1 MPPQPIPMDP
11 KTIIDIVV
19 KRRWIVMIPFF
30 LAMIVGIVLSIKLP
44 RIYEASTLILIQP
57 QKVPQNYVQ
66 SIVTT
71 DPGERISTL
80 SQQILSRTN
89 LEKIIDEFQLYKGP
103 EFENLYVED
112 KINSLRRNISVSVS
126 NDKRRESDAFTIS
139 YQGKD
144 PQRVMR
150 ITNTLSTFF
159 IDENLRLR
167 EAQAVGTSDFL
178 DDELNVMKTRLEAV
192 ETQLKNYRESYMG
205 ELPEQLDSNLRILD
219 RLQEHLGESQ
229 QGLSDAKIRLATLQ
243 NEAAALKEQPAKVV
257 MGGNNQTES
266 TDLNQL
272 QAQLENLL
280 TRYTDRHPDVL
291 RLKARI
297 ADLQKQSQDQAATD
311 AADAAA
317 TDGKAADKGASA
329 STSPEI
335 RAQYNEIIDEIR
347 RIERD
352 ITDTT
357 GQIGVYQTRIENT
370 PKREQELLS
379 LKRDYENILATH
391 NSLLARKLE
400 AEIAVN
406 MERKQKGEQFRVLD
420 SARLPEK
427 PIKPDMKKLFALIVG
442 AGLAVGGGI
451 IFLLE
456 YLDHSLKRPEEI
468 ESDLKLPVLC
478 TVPEIISRKTRIKRR
493 IEHVC
498 CALFACAS
506 LALFGGFAILYM
518 KGVDQTLD
526 ALKNWVG

>member
-1 MPPQPIPMDP
+1 MSSQPIPMDP
-11 KTIIDIVV
+11 KTIIDMVI

-30 LAMIVGIVLSIKLP
+30 LAMIIGIVLSVKLP
-44 RIYEASTLILIQP
+44 RIYQASTMILIQP
-57 QKVPQNYVQ
+57 QKVPQSYVQ
-66 SIVTT
+66 SIVTS
-71 DPGERISTL
+71 DPGERINTL

-89 LEKIIDEFQLYKGP
+89 LEKIIEEFKLYKGP

-126 NDKRRESDAFTIS
+126 NDKRRDSDAFTIS

-159 IDENLRLR
+159 IDENLRIR

-178 DDELNVMKTRLEAV
+178 DDELTVMKKRLEAV
-192 ETQLKNYRESYMG
+192 ETQLKNYREAYMG

-219 RLQEHLGESQ
+219 RLQAHLGESQ
-229 QGLSDAKIRLATLQ
+229 QSLSGAKVRLATLQ
-243 NEAAALKEQPAKVV
+243 NEAAAINEQPPKAIQ
-257 MGGNNQTES
+257 GGANQAEP
-266 TDLNQL
+266 TDISQL
-272 QAQLENLL
+272 KAQLETML

-297 ADLQKQSQDQAATD
+297 ADLEKQALTQTATD
-311 AADAAA
+311 AATADGQAA
-317 TDGKAADKGASA
+317 GQQKPASP
-329 STSPEI
+329 SPEL
-335 RAQYNEIIDEIR
+335 RAQSNEIIDEIR
-347 RIERD
+347 RVDRD
-352 ITDTT
+352 IADTNE
-357 GQIGVYQTRIENT
+357 QITIYQKRIENT

-379 LKRDYENILATH
+379 LKRDYDNILATH

-456 YLDHSLKRPEEI
+456 YLDNTVKRPEEI

-478 TVPEIISRKTRIKRR
+478 MVPEIISRKTRILKTV
-493 IEHVC
+493 EHVC
-498 CALFACAS
+498 CVFFALVS
-506 LALFGGFAILYM
+506 LAVFAGFTTLYLH
-518 KGVDQTLD
+518 GVDQTID
-526 ALKNWVG
+526 TLKNWIKL

>member
-1 MPPQPIPMDP
+1 MSPQPIPMDP
-11 KTIIDIVV
+11 KTILDIVI

-30 LAMIVGIVLSIKLP
+30 LAMVVGIVLSVKLP

-89 LEKIIDEFQLYKGP
+89 LEKIIEEFQLYKGP

-126 NDKRRESDAFTIS
+126 NDKRRENDAFTIS

-178 DDELNVMKTRLEAV
+178 DDELTVMKKRLEEV
-192 ETQLKNYRESYMG
+192 ETQLKNYREAYMG

-219 RLQEHLGESQ
+219 RLQAHLGEIQ
-229 QGLSDAKIRLATLQ
+229 QSMSDAKIRLATLQ
-243 NEAAALKEQPAKVV
+243 NEAAALKEQPAKVIT
-257 MGGNNQTES
+257 GGTPSAES
-266 TDLNQL
+266 NDLDQL

-280 TRYTDRHPDVL
+280 TRYTERHPDVL

-297 ADLQKQSQDQAATD
+297 ADLQKTSQSQPVADQPAA
-311 AADAAA
+311 
-317 TDGKAADKGASA
+317 GQGASA
-329 STSPEI
+329 SESPEI
-335 RAQYNEIIDEIR
+335 RAQYNEIVEEIR

-352 ITDTT
+352 IADTT
-357 GQIGVYQTRIENT
+357 GQIGIYQKRIENT

-379 LKRDYENILATH
+379 LKRDYDNILATH

-406 MERKQKGEQFRVLD
+406 MERKQKGEQFRVVD

-427 PIKPDMKKLFALIVG
+427 PIKPDMKKLFALVVG

-456 YLDHSLKRPEEI
+456 YLDSSFKRPEEI

-478 TVPEIISRKTRIKRR
+478 MVPEIISRRTRMLRT
-493 IEHVC
+493 IEHVAC
-498 CALFACAS
+498 GCFAFAS
-506 LALFGGFAILYM
+506 LALFAGFTTLYL
-518 KGVDQTLD
+518 KGVDQTLN
-526 ALKNWVG
+526 ALKIWLG

>member
-1 MPPQPIPMDP
+1 MASQPIPMDP
-11 KTIIDIVV
+11 KTIVDLVI
-19 KRRWIVMIPFF
+19 KRRWIVLIPFF
-30 LAMIVGIVLSIKLP
+30 LAMIIGIVLSVKLP

-66 SIVTT
+66 SIVTS

-89 LEKIIDEFQLYKGP
+89 LEKIIDEFKLYRGP
-103 EFENLYVED
+103 KFENLYVED
-112 KINSLRRNISVSVS
+112 KINSLRRNITVSVS
-126 NDKRRESDAFTIS
+126 KDRRRESDAFTIS
-139 YQGKD
+139 YQGD
-144 PQRVMR
+144 NPERVMR
-150 ITNTLSTFF
+150 ITNTLSSFF

-178 DDELNVMKTRLEAV
+178 DDELSIMKKRLEEV
-192 ETQLKNYRESYMG
+192 EMQLKGYRESYMG

-219 RLQEHLGESQ
+219 RLQEHMGENQ
-229 QGLSDAKIRLATLQ
+229 QRLSDAKIRLSTLQ
-243 NEAAALKEQPAKVV
+243 NEAAALREQPAKVII
-257 MGGNNQTES
+257 GGNNQAEY

-272 QAQLENLL
+272 NAQLENLL

-311 AADAAA
+311 AAAN
-317 TDGKAADKGASA
+317 DGGSADQGASA
-329 STSPEI
+329 SLSLEMRTQHIEI
-335 RAQYNEIIDEIR
+335 SHEIR
-347 RIERD
+347 RLETD
-352 ITDTT
+352 IADTKGKIT
-357 GQIGVYQTRIENT
+357 LYQKRIENT

-420 SARLPEK
+420 TARLPEK
-427 PIKPDMKKLFALIVG
+427 PVKPDMKKLFVLIVG
-442 AGLAVGGGI
+442 AGLAVGAGI

-456 YLDHSLKRPEEI
+456 YLDNTLKRPEEI

-478 TVPEIISRKTRIKRR
+478 MVPQILSRKTRILRNV
-493 IEHVC
+493 EHVC
-498 CALFACAS
+498 CAFFVLVS
-506 LALFGGFAILYM
+506 LALFAGFTALYM
-518 KGVDQTLD
+518 KGVDQTLNV
-526 ALKNWVG
+526 LKNWVS

>member
-1 MPPQPIPMDP
+1 MSPQPVPMDP
-11 KTIIDIVV
+11 KTIIDIVI
-19 KRRWIVMIPFF
+19 KRRWVVIFPF
-30 LAMIVGIVLSIKLP
+30 LIAMIAGIVLSVKLP

-66 SIVTT
+66 SIVTS

-89 LEKIIDEFQLYKGP
+89 LEKIIEEFQLYKGP

-178 DDELNVMKTRLEAV
+178 DDELSVMKKRLEAV
-192 ETQLKNYRESYMG
+192 ETQLKNYREAYMG

-229 QGLSDAKIRLATLQ
+229 QSLSDAKIRLATLQ
-243 NEAAALKEQPAKVV
+243 NEAAALREKPAKAS
-257 MGGNNQTES
+257 MAASNQSES
-266 TDLNQL
+266 TDLDQL
-272 QAQLENLL
+272 QAQLESLL

-297 ADLQKQSQDQAATD
+297 VDLQKQSQDQTATAAE
-311 AADAAA
+311 AADEQAVE
-317 TDGKAADKGASA
+317 KGASD
-329 STSPEI
+329 SRSPEI

-352 ITDTT
+352 IADTV
-357 GQIGVYQTRIENT
+357 GQIGIYQKRIENT

-379 LKRDYENILATH
+379 LKRDYDNILATH

-442 AGLAVGGGI
+442 AGVAVGGGI

-456 YLDHSLKRPEEI
+456 YMDNTFKRPGEI
-468 ESDLKLPVLC
+468 ESNLNLPVLC
-478 TVPEIISRKTRIKRR
+478 MIPEIISRKTRFLRS

-498 CALFACAS
+498 CAFLH
-506 LALFGGFAILYM
+506 L
-518 KGVDQTLD
+518 
-526 ALKNWVG
+526 WP

>member
-1 MPPQPIPMDP
+1 MDP
-11 KTIIDIVV
+11 KTIIDIVI
-19 KRRWIVMIPFF
+19 KRRWIVMIPFC
-30 LAMIVGIVLSIKLP
+30 LAMIIGIVLSVKLP

-103 EFENLYVED
+103 EYKNLYVED

-126 NDKRRESDAFTIS
+126 NDKRRENDAFTIT

-178 DDELNVMKTRLEAV
+178 DDELSVMKTRLEAV
-192 ETQLKNYRESYMG
+192 ETQLKDYREGYMG

-219 RLQEHLGESQ
+219 RLQAHLGESQ
-229 QGLSDAKIRLATLQ
+229 QSMSDAKIRLATLQ
-243 NEAAALKEQPAKVV
+243 NEAATAREQPARVV
-257 MGGNNQTES
+257 MGVNNQAES
-266 TDLNQL
+266 TDLDQL

-280 TRYTDRHPDVL
+280 TRYTERHPDVL

-297 ADLQKQSQDQAATD
+297 ADLQKQSQNQAATEP
-311 AADAAA
+311 AA
-317 TDGKAADKGASA
+317 TEEKAAGNGASA
-329 STSPEI
+329 STSPEF
-335 RAQYNEIIDEIR
+335 RVQYNEITDEIR

-352 ITDTT
+352 VADTT
-357 GQIGVYQTRIENT
+357 EQINIYQKRIENT

-379 LKRDYENILATH
+379 LKRDYDNILATH

-427 PIKPDMKKLFALIVG
+427 PIKPDMKKLFALVVG
-442 AGLAVGGGI
+442 AGLAMGGGI
-451 IFLLE
+451 IFLME

-468 ESDLKLPVLC
+468 ESDLQLPVLC
-478 TVPEIISRKTRIKRR
+478 TVPEIISRKMRIMRR

-498 CALFACAS
+498 CALFACVS
-506 LALFGGFAILYM
+506 LALFGGFSVLYL